1 MKIKKKKFI
10 ELKNKYIAESE
21 KAKNIYLEY
30 GKQLNNYEPKY
41 GPRDFVKERYIYN
54 CIYHLL
60 ANQVIRDIEEL
71 EER

>member
-1 MKIKKKKFI
+1 MKIKKKRFI
-10 ELKNKYIAESE
+10 AFKNKYISQSE
-21 KAKNIYLEY
+21 KAKDTYLEY

-41 GPRDFVKERYIYN
+41 GPRDFVKERYTYN